1 MCLSQHSFLN
11 LVVCYSI
18 VSFGVVPFVRY
29 KALLLVLR
37 IQAILIIKCS
47 LTAF

>member
-18 VSFGVVPFVRY
+18 VSIGVVPFASV
-29 KALLLVLR
+29 
-37 IQAILIIKCS
+37 QSAITS
-47 LTAF
+47 T